1 MTIVSIGGGEAVAAA
16 TPADSGYL
24 NRIVAAK
31 HDDAPHAIRPGEGQG
46 RGEGEPVVVVP
57 RARFVK
63 MVSRIAS
70 LITRA
75 FYTYIYIYLSFF
87 FFFLYQRSVSGIFIY
102 TIRVAR
108 SYIDPPIINWRRNEI
123 IDAPL
128 LRVHPNPITP
138 LNKSRDVRISPSFFL
153 SFFLWVES

>member
-75 FYTYIYIYLSFF
+75 FYTYIYISIF
-87 FFFLYQRSVSGIFIY
+87 FFFLSLPTIGIGYFY
-102 TIRVAR
+102 L
-108 SYIDPPIINWRRNEI
+108 YDPRG
-123 IDAPL
+123 
-128 LRVHPNPITP
+128 
-138 LNKSRDVRISPSFFL
+138 
-153 SFFLWVES
+153 